1 MEWDLAD
8 WKDEPETG
16 AENRKEFDL
25 VPEGDRVLE
34 IRQASQGAHRFKKG
48 AASYLMLQ
56 LAATEGKHQFIFWDI
71 PHNKN
76 GTRGARQLAEALCL
90 PIGEKLAINPDD
102 VIGRR
107 FLAEVYHTVSQTNGK
122 TYANIRRVRKD
133 ETDTRPAWERDGVGN
148 GGGVEDDIP
157 F

>member
-1 MEWDLAD
+1 MEWDLSD
-8 WKDEPETG
+8 WTDEPQTE
-16 AENRKEFDL
+16 AENRKDFGL

-34 IRQASQGAHRFKKG
+34 IRQASQGPHRFKKG
-48 AASYLMLQ
+48 CASYLMLQ

-76 GTRGARQLAEALCL
+76 GVRGARQLAEALGL
-90 PIGEKLAINPDD
+90 PVGEKLSIDPDAIS
-102 VIGRR
+102 GRR
-107 FLAEVYHTVSQTNGK
+107 ILAEVYHTVSQTNGK
-122 TYANIRRVRKD
+122 TYANVRRVRKD
-133 ETDTRPAWERDGVGN
+133 ETDTRPAWEMAGP